1 MKKVLG
7 REVKFFLD
15 AKRFCSRDGRQRATS
30 RVFRLVEALPDGTYD
45 VMIVDVDTDEEERVR
60 VDVVLTAGSH
70 RGEVVS
76 LRASS
81 MQRDPLGLLGL
92 PAQLEVKDGTPAL
105 TLD

>member
-15 AKRFCSRDGRQRATS
+15 AKGFCSRDGRQRATS
-30 RVFRLVEALPDGTYD
+30 RVFRLVEAVPDGTYD

-105 TLD
+105 KLD

>member
-15 AKRFCSRDGRQRATS
+15 AKGFCSRDGRQRGTS
-30 RVFRLVEALPDGTYD
+30 RVFLLVEALPDGTYD
-45 VMIVDVDTDEEERVR
+45 VMIVDVDVDEQQHVR
-60 VDVVLTAGSH
+60 IDVVLTAGSH

-81 MQRDPLGLLGL
+81 MRQDPLGLMGL
-92 PAQLEVKDGTPAL
+92 PARLVVKDGTPAL
-105 TLD
+105 KMD